1 MADRSWPQLPST
13 THLVVE
19 GLQLSTEMRSFLVEE
34 LRAELLKSSVGFC
47 FQGIGEAHRILLTQR
62 CQVLLLSTHLG
73 FLFFGLLSGTRLS
86 GAHCAL
92 VAHGRHTCPQDGRLP
107 GRPAQLEV
115 HVHLTAV
122 GVGAVGSGGRGDRGH
137 LQVVHLLPVIV
148 LRGEWDMLETV
159 CLEGQVRLTD
169 DLLRLAVLSAGI
181 GHCLLQLTGAKLSS
195 CTHLFLLKTSGRS
208 IHAAL
213 HS

>member
-137 LQVVHLLPVIV
+137 LQVVRLLPMIV
-148 LRGEWDMLETV
+148 LRGEWGML
-159 CLEGQVRLTD
+159 QVRLTAH
-169 DLLRLAVLSAGI
+169 DLLRLAVLSAGV
-181 GHCLLQLTGAKLSS
+181 GHCLLPLTGAKLSS